1 MNSMQKNNRGFTLI
15 ELLIVIAIIAILAL
29 IAIPNFLEAQTR
41 SKVSRVRA
49 DMRTMATAL
58 EAYFVDWN
66 QYPYGADA
74 EDFRAPAMPPT
85 QAFECFLPIV
95 ITTPIAYTTRLLPD
109 MFFNQGV
116 GHGKNTPFHYN
127 EAETAKRL
135 GADGFVSELTL
146 VLTGSL
152 STAVRWFMFSHGP
165 DGDHDESLDG
175 SVANLAT
182 RLYDP
187 TNGTI
192 SNGDIYLFGPGYSF
206 R

>member
-1 MNSMQKNNRGFTLI
+1 MVLSWNRRGAFTLI

-49 DMRTMATAL
+49 DMRSMAIAL
-58 EAYFVDWN
+58 ETYFVDWN

-74 EDFRAPAMPPT
+74 DDLSAPAMPPVE
-85 QAFECFLPIV
+85 AFECHLPVV
-95 ITTPIAYTTRLLPD
+95 ITTPIAYITRLLPD
-109 MFFNQGV
+109 TFFNQGG

-127 EAETAKRL
+127 ETETAKRL
-135 GADGFVSELTL
+135 GEDGFVSDLTL
-146 VLTGSL
+146 ALTGSR
-152 STAVRWFMFSHGP
+152 STAVRWYMFSHGP

-175 SVANLAT
+175 SVPNLAT